1 MPRGVPP
8 SVCFAIAHR
17 QLPPQAV
24 TPFGRCPNSYVKP
37 PSPRKVDFAKQKT
50 EGVACPER
58 GGGFRV
64 SESRRGY
71 NEASVVYA
79 NPSVKPSVCQLPV
92 RGAFWYC
99 IASNIKHG
107 DGFPSPQLH
116 KLLRSPAVRRISHC
130 ASNISLRVSAIS
142 PVHKNGFHRGRKPA
156 YPSYVKNPKCS
167 VPFIRPKRPSVVG
180 ISPAS
185 PLSL

>member
-1 MPRGVPP
+1 MR
-8 SVCFAIAHR
+8 SKR
-17 QLPPQAV
+17 RREL
-24 TPFGRCPNSYVKP
+24 
-37 PSPRKVDFAKQKT
+37 
-50 EGVACPER
+50 ACPEM

-130 ASNISLRVSAIS
+130 ASNISLRFSAIS
-142 PVHKNGFHRGRKPA
+142 PCVSR
-156 YPSYVKNPKCS
+156 
-167 VPFIRPKRPSVVG
+167 
-180 ISPAS
+180 ISPRA
-185 PLSL
+185 